1 MTPEKIKEI
10 ISGKIKEIR
19 KLGKKI
25 NDGFDH
31 DAIHK
36 FRVAVKTLRTF
47 LRLLRMASEDQK
59 PKLPGKFKRLYH
71 IAGAIRDAQLELDK
85 LSRENTALP
94 VYTDKLHKDIKRQKA
109 EWERRYDEKVFR
121 KMKKRLLA
129 DDHYETLS
137 PDALAAFYHARVTG
151 MQKMSKARPATNAH
165 VHGIRKQA
173 KDILN
178 ITKLAEKE
186 WQPAFNKTKN
196 IPVDRIDQLATTIG
210 DYNDERIHVEHL
222 MSFSSPTM
230 EFDEKNMIADIC
242 KKEAAK
248 LKTEKKHI
256 LDMVKGMSKK

>member
-10 ISGKIKEIR
+10 ISEKIKELK

-31 DAIHK
+31 DTIHK
-36 FRVAVKTLRTF
+36 FRVAVKSLRSF
-47 LRLLRMASEDQK
+47 LRLLRMSSEDQK
-59 PKLPGKFKRLYH
+59 PKLSGKFKRLYH

-85 LSRENTALP
+85 LSQENTTLP

-121 KMKKRLLA
+121 KMKKRLV
-129 DDHYETLS
+129 DDDYETLS
-137 PDALAAFYHARVTG
+137 PDALAAFYHAKVTG
-151 MQKMSKARPATNAH
+151 MQKMSNARPATSAH
-165 VHGIRKQA
+165 VHNIRKHA
-173 KDILN
+173 KDILYV
-178 ITKLAEKE
+178 TTLAKKE
-186 WQPAFNKTKN
+186 WKPAYKKTKD
-196 IPVDRIDQLATTIG
+196 IPVNQLDELATSIG

-242 KKEAAK
+242 KKEGAK

-256 LDMVKGMSKK
+256 LDMVKGMGTT